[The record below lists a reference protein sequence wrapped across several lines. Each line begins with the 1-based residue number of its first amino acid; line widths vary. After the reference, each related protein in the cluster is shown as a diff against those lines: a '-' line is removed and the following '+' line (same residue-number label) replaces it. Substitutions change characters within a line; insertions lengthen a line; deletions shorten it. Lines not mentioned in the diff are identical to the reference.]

1 MNCCW
6 SYFLICIVTDHD
18 INIAAKQW
26 FSCTNALCYLSNQSS
41 YHMIHIN
48 IQLGRFDSGAA
59 WQSSLL
65 RMEWLEL
72 FGGRNNCGRKDLCQ
86 AMAVFM
92 VAATRLSTLYNN
104 ANLNWVQLFLLFSI
118 ISLFCSVME
127 KIQCFLCKYYNL
139 ISHLMLLI
147 ILHIKLWLLQTS
159 CSIFIDIVCCSN
171 SHVFDTC
178 FTISMNITVILAVM
192 LKYAILVQ
200 KNSNCP

>member
-1 MNCCW
+1 M
-6 SYFLICIVTDHD
+6 SLLLP
-18 INIAAKQW
+18 AKQCI
-26 FSCTNALCYLSNQSS
+26 SCGTNSLCYLSTTSL
-41 YHMIHIN
+41 YHKLCN
-48 IQLGRFDSGAA
+48 NTPLEGVACAGAA
-59 WQSSLL
+59 WQSRLL

-104 ANLNWVQLFLLFSI
+104 ADLNWVQPFLLFSI